1 MTKKCNDIFVVYI
14 FAKYGYK
21 TRYNSGRDVKSSLFL
36 CFYRPLT
43 MPSAGF
49 FYARKEM
56 FMIKTAEAV
65 SLGHPDKTADYIS
78 SYILDRMIE
87 QDTNVRYA
95 VEVMIKDNT
104 VVLGGEI
111 SGDVN
116 LTNVKDYVVAA
127 LGEIGYDETYR
138 LRWGDNAVNPAKIQ
152 VINLI
157 GRQSFDISQGLE
169 QNGWGDQGVF
179 VGYACKG
186 VGNISREQYLAKK
199 LCDALYEYALQNIY
213 LGIDI
218 KTQITLN
225 ELGGIET
232 AVVAIPMRKEMNLT
246 TFIIMALGEEPEN
259 IIVNGTGIYQKHS
272 SIADCGVTGRK
283 LACDF
288 YETSCPIGGG
298 SPWTKDASKADVTL
312 NLYARKL
319 ALENLQDND
328 ECFVYLSSCI
338 GQSELMSAEVKTV
351 KKCVETI
358 KSLSITAKPSEII
371 TELGLNKPI
380 FAELCKNWVF

>member
-1 MTKKCNDIFVVYI
+1 MK
-14 FAKYGYK
+14 
-21 TRYNSGRDVKSSLFL
+21 
-36 CFYRPLT
+36 
-43 MPSAGF
+43 
-49 FYARKEM
+49 
-56 FMIKTAEAV
+56 KTAEAM

-87 QDTNVRYA
+87 QDANVRYA

-116 LTNVKDYVVAA
+116 LTNAKDYVIAA
-127 LGEIGYDETYR
+127 LEKIGYDEFYS
-138 LRWGDNAVNPAKIQ
+138 LCWGDNAICPAKIQ
-152 VINLI
+152 IINLI
-157 GRQSFDISQGLE
+157 GRQSSDISQGVE
-169 QNGWGDQGVF
+169 QNGWGDQGLF

-186 VGNISREQYLAKK
+186 IGNISREQYLAKK

-225 ELGGIET
+225 ELGGVET
-232 AVVAIPMRKEMNLT
+232 VVVAIPMLKNVDLT
-246 TFIIMALGEEPEN
+246 TFIIMSLGEEPEN
-259 IIVNGTGIYQKHS
+259 IIVNGTGKYVRHS

-288 YETSCPIGGG
+288 YSAAAPIGGG
-298 SPWTKDASKADVTL
+298 CPWGKDASKADVTL
-312 NLYARKL
+312 NFYARKL
-319 ALENLQDND
+319 ALEYLRNND

-338 GQSELMSAEVKTV
+338 GRSELPSAVVKT
-351 KKCVETI
+351 I
-358 KSLSITAKPSEII
+358 KNGTSNVQKLQITKKPSEII
-371 TELGLNKPI
+371 AELGLNKPV
-380 FAELCKNWVF
+380 FAKLCRKWFIK